1 MEGGTCLSPPGRGEL
16 TGCAPHL
23 SRVSVYWEDGAS
35 RRRLWGTWPR
45 VFYPEDPLKPTAL
58 TRGLSLHPP
67 DCRMCV
73 PPTSR
78 LWSPFSSA
86 PSSIR
91 MNPEAAPKPNCFP
104 RGSFPSVARPARGTA
119 CPRSLLGGLG
129 GLFVTAARSARLRR
143 GKPCPTL
150 GLPASTPRVPG

>member
-1 MEGGTCLSPPGRGEL
+1 MEGGACLSPPRRGEL

-23 SRVSVYWEDGAS
+23 SRVSAYWEDGAS

-73 PPTSR
+73 PPRITTLVTFLFCS
-78 LWSPFSSA
+78 LLHQ
-86 PSSIR
+86 
-91 MNPEAAPKPNCFP
+91 NEP
-104 RGSFPSVARPARGTA
+104 RGSTKA
-119 CPRSLLGGLG
+119 
-129 GLFVTAARSARLRR
+129 
-143 GKPCPTL
+143 
-150 GLPASTPRVPG
+150 